1 AETVKSSS
9 RFDRFTMLSDLN
21 TLDHFTHMRVN
32 QDEVAC
38 SLPLRMAPLK
48 ARTGSRAHR
57 TLWRLMGPPR
67 AFRTCSSLKSMIAA
81 GVIPSMDPKRIE
93 ADSLAIA
100 HISPEK
106 LISSTAPMPVKRSST
121 RMRSPHR
128 GFTSSNLRSGSE
140 ILPNLRGYLAC
151 SRIFAE

>member
-21 TLDHFTHMRVN
+21 TLDQYIYMRVD
-32 QDEVAC
+32 QDEVVC
-38 SLPLRMAPLK
+38 SWPLRMAPLR

-67 AFRTCSSLKSMIAA
+67 AFRTCSSRKSVIAA
-81 GVIPSMDPKRIE
+81 GVIPSMEAKRIE
-93 ADSLAIA
+93 AEAFAMA

-106 LISSTAPMPVKRSST
+106 LISSTAPLPA
-121 RMRSPHR
+121 MRS
-128 GFTSSNLRSGSE
+128 
-140 ILPNLRGYLAC
+140 
-151 SRIFAE
+151 